1 MTLLSAPRYLLIKGC
16 MAKNTLI
23 SKRSS
28 QGTAWKWLPISR
40 KEFQK
45 EGAFLRD
52 ELDKLFRSI
61 ATLGEHCEEL
71 RKELIELRSTTKLL
85 SKKVLD

>member
-1 MTLLSAPRYLLIKGC
+1 
-16 MAKNTLI
+16 MAKNI
-23 SKRSS
+23 SIPTKSRQSK
-28 QGTAWKWLPISR
+28 TREWLPISR

-52 ELDKLFRSI
+52 ELDRLFRSI
-61 ATLGEHCEEL
+61 ATLGGRCEEL
-71 RKELIELRSTTKLL
+71 RNELVELRSTTKLL